1 MQDKTIKS
9 ILKKKMNDWVN
20 NVDDIDIKTI
30 IKNKTIITGG
40 AIVSLFNN
48 EEPKDYDVYVKDKE
62 SAKKIAQYY
71 VDKFNNAHPDTK
83 AEVKE
88 EEQDRIK
95 IYIASRGVASEDEN
109 ILEEPFEDAVDVIQ
123 EADEIP
129 ADKLEGD
136 EKEKYRPVFLSSNAI
151 TLSDKIQIVVRFY
164 GDAETIHST
173 YDFLHCTSW
182 YDTKEGTLNYTP
194 ECLRSI
200 MDKQLIYMGSKY
212 PVCSIIRLRKFIKRG
227 WHVNAGQILKAL
239 FQVSQLD
246 LTNIKVLEDQLV
258 GVDSAYFM
266 MLIDALKKKIDK
278 DEDFVINEGYLI
290 SIIDKI
296 F

>member
-1 MQDKTIKS
+1 MQDKTIKA
-9 ILKKKMNDWVN
+9 ILKKKMNDWAN
-20 NVDDIDIKTI
+20 NVDNDNIKSI

-48 EEPKDYDVYVKDKE
+48 EQPKDYDVYLKDKE
-62 SAKKIAQYY
+62 SAKEIAQYY
-71 VDKFNNAHPDTK
+71 VDKFNEKHENTN
-83 AEVKE
+83 AEVQEKD
-88 EEQDRIK
+88 DRIK
-95 IYIASRGVASEDEN
+95 IYISSQGVASENED

-123 EADEIP
+123 ETNEIP
-129 ADKLEGD
+129 ADKLEGE

-151 TLSDKIQIVVRFY
+151 TLSNKIQIVVRFY
-164 GDAETIHST
+164 GDAKTIHST

-200 MDKQLIYMGSKY
+200 MEKNLYYEGSKY

-246 LTNIKVLEDQLV
+246 LKDIKTLEDQLV
-258 GVDSAYFM
+258 GVDSNFFTI
-266 MLIDALKKKIDK
+266 LIDALKEKMGK
-278 DEDFVINEGYLI
+278 DENFVINEGYVSSL
-290 SIIDKI
+290 IDKI